1 MAEQLNS
8 APAPNNQ
15 ANGMKPEEPRDLG
28 FGTVVSQASR
38 VRLLN
43 RDGTFNVHRVGMGTS
58 FSPYQELLTM
68 NGWKFSA
75 LVTISYFLVNVL
87 FAYAYLL
94 CGPTALQGTEG
105 GPGFAR
111 AFFFSVHT
119 FATIGYGNIVPV
131 GTAANIVV
139 TIESLVG
146 LMGFALATG
155 MLFARFSR
163 PTTNIVYSEKAV
175 IAPFQGGKAFM
186 FRVTN
191 ARSNQ
196 IIDLEVKVIYSRFEE
211 TSKGRMRQFYQLT
224 LERNKVTFFP
234 LTWTIVHPIDEKS
247 PLWNITQKEMEGN
260 KSEFMVLFT
269 GMDDTFSQ
277 TVHSRSSYLGED
289 VVCNARFRNVFS
301 TDENEVTVNLDMF
314 HEVELI
320 EA

>member
-1 MAEQLNS
+1 
-8 APAPNNQ
+8 
-15 ANGMKPEEPRDLG
+15 
-28 FGTVVSQASR
+28 
-38 VRLLN
+38 
-43 RDGTFNVHRVGMGTS
+43 
-58 FSPYQELLTM
+58 
-68 NGWKFSA
+68 
-75 LVTISYFLVNVL
+75 
-87 FAYAYLL
+87 
-94 CGPTALQGTEG
+94 
-105 GPGFAR
+105 
-111 AFFFSVHT
+111 VHT

-139 TIESLVG
+139 TFESLVG

-163 PTTNIVYSEKAV
+163 PTAKIVYSDKAV

-196 IIDLEVKVIYSRFEE
+196 IIELEVKVIYSRFED
-211 TSKGRMRQFYQLT
+211 TAKGRIRQFYPLT
-224 LERNKVTFFP
+224 LERSKVAFFP

-247 PLWNITQKEMEGN
+247 PLWNISQAEMEGN
-260 KSEFMVLFT
+260 KSEFLVLFT

-314 HEVELI
+314 HEI
-320 EA
+320 EQIDA